1 MRSRYPVLQFII
13 IVLKILAVLIALAGL
28 VMSIYVMTGQ
38 SVTFFE
44 IASSFSVFAGIMGI
58 LGSLITGVLIFAS
71 AELMQ
76 CLIDIER
83 NTRKTARLLNTN

>member
-1 MRSRYPVLQFII
+1 MRSRYPALQIII
-13 IVLKILAVLIALAGL
+13 IVLKILAVLITLTGI
-28 VMSIYVMTGQ
+28 VISIGIMVGA
-38 SVTFFE
+38 SIISFD
-44 IASSFSVFAGIMGI
+44 IATSFGVFAGIMGI